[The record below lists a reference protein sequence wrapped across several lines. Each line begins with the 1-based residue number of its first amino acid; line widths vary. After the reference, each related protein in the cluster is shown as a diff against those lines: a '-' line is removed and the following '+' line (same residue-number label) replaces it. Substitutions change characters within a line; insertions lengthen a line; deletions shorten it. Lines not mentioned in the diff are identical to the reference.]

1 LVISHASFHLPPSLP
16 THLQMADQHGQLLAM
31 EASVSK
37 TKVSYAKRL
46 KLPTPDVDVVDPS
59 DEVHE

>member
-1 LVISHASFHLPPSLP
+1 
-16 THLQMADQHGQLLAM
+16 MADQHGQLLAM